1 MRSVRCGG
9 KASCRRIRPVTY
21 RFGRFTLDSEAR
33 QLLVAGT
40 EVHLSPK
47 AFTLLHLLI
56 EHRQR
61 VIPKEELQER
71 LWPSTFIG
79 ETNLSTLAAEVRRT
93 LGESAQ
99 HPTWIRTIH
108 RVGYRFVGSVIE
120 GTPVTPPLS
129 GERMFITSADRQFA
143 LPDGATIIGRGSDA
157 DIQIDAGGVSRH
169 HARILVV
176 DGRASIEDL
185 ASKNGTFVGGV
196 RLERAHLLGD
206 GDQIRVG
213 PALITF
219 WIAPAAQATETMTV
233 GPA

>member
-1 MRSVRCGG
+1 MTC
-9 KASCRRIRPVTY
+9 
-21 RFGRFTLDSEAR
+21 RFGRFTLDSDAR
-33 QLLVAGT
+33 QLLADAT

-79 ETNLSTLAAEVRRT
+79 ETNLATLVAEVRRT

-99 HPTWIRTIH
+99 HPTWIRTVH
-108 RVGYRFVGSVIE
+108 RVGYRFVGPVIE
-120 GTPVTPPLS
+120 GAAVNPPVSS
-129 GERMFITSADRQFA
+129 GRMYIISADRQFA
-143 LPDGATIIGRGSDA
+143 LSEGATTIGRDSDA
-157 DIQIDAGGVSRH
+157 DIQVDAGGVSRH
-169 HARILVV
+169 HARIRIV

-196 RLERAHLLGD
+196 KIEGTHALRD

-219 WIAPAAQATETMTV
+219 RVAPATLPTETMTV
-233 GPA
+233 GPARQGEPS